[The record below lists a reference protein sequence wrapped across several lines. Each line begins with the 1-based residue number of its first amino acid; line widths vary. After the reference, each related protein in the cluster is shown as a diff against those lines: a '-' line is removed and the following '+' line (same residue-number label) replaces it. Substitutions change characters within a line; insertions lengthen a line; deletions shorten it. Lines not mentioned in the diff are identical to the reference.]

1 MTYLPPELWELIAQF
16 LLHTDPSDPF
26 FGPYDTHSVSQ
37 LCLTSKTLNK
47 ICTPVLYKDLAPS
60 RPADIDAGLFQALIQ
75 SSQLAQQVKFL
86 TLEHGGCGLWQSWSK
101 LTPAVRDVY
110 KQYLQTLDTMK
121 SNRSFTS
128 CNRQIIEGILEH
140 ERDDESE
147 ELCTETS
154 QSILLSHL
162 PNLRELTLET
172 TGFLPG
178 VPQGVLS
185 KLRKVILKEASYGQ
199 YILEF
204 SNLRFLAEAATNIDT
219 LSIVDHNLDFFDDGL
234 GSSASPMFP
243 MVTTLS
249 ISGPNFCGLQHSA
262 AEFIRAF
269 SRLQTFRVKVLERVD
284 SPRKPKIISLL
295 QAVSYDAPQL
305 KHLCLKDGRSDP
317 HRRQEEI
324 RDLWL
329 GALDE
334 LPQLTRLQSL
344 TIDMVVL
351 YPDASRKNDSLRLVN
366 ILPEDLHHLHIRADN
381 DDWLWLCQ
389 VQASFCELA
398 RVIVE
403 ENRFRHLKRI
413 TFTSKIMRG
422 RIGKALDALKEAG
435 VPMVRTASPW
445 DDEDGLF
452 KGA

>member
-1 MTYLPPELWELIAQF
+1 MTYLTPELWELIAQF

-37 LCLTSKTLNK
+37 LRLTSKTLNK

-86 TLEHGGCGLWQSWSK
+86 TLEHGGCGLWHSWSK

-219 LSIVDHNLDFFDDGL
+219 LSIVDHNLDFFDGW

-269 SRLQTFRVKVLERVD
+269 PRLQTFRVKVLERVD

-351 YPDASRKNDSLRLVN
+351 YPDTSRKNDSLRLVN

-381 DDWLWLCQ
+381 DDWYWLCQ
-389 VQASFCELA
+389 VQAGFCELA
-398 RVIVE
+398 RVIIE
-403 ENRFRHLKRI
+403 ENRFRHLRTI
-413 TFTSKIMRG
+413 TFTSNIMRG

-435 VPMVRTASPW
+435 VSMVRTASPW